1 MLWTMIKGCVV
12 SYTMDDR
19 SSSFDEDGGWML
31 VWHHQHRDEMNTQGK
46 VIFVGHFISPVKDV
60 SLQETC

>member
-1 MLWTMIKGCVV
+1 MIK
-12 SYTMDDR
+12 R
-19 SSSFDEDGGWML
+19 LDEEL
-31 VWHHQHRDEMNTQGK
+31 VLAWHHQHRDEMNTQGK

>member
-1 MLWTMIKGCVV
+1 MMMIK
-12 SYTMDDR
+12 R
-19 SSSFDEDGGWML
+19 LDEEL
-31 VWHHQHRDEMNTQGK
+31 VLAWHHQHIDEMNTQGK